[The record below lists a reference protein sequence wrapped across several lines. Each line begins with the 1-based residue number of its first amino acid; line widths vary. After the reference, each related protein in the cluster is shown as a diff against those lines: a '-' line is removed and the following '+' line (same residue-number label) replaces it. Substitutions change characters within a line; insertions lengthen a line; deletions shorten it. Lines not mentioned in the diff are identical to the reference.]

1 MSRYVNRPDTEQR
14 NEKVRAVLRN
24 SLVPMAPTAIA
35 KAISEEWC
43 CYGGNPSGACSAP
56 ISAVLKRI
64 GAVGVKGK
72 WSLPD
77 ASRLAGKADDK
88 GGSDADQA

>member
-1 MSRYVNRPDTEQR
+1 MTTPNKVTAEQR

-24 SLVPMAPTAIA
+24 SIHPLPPTAIA
-35 KAISEEWC
+35 RIICEEWC
-43 CYGGNPSGACSAP
+43 CYGGKAGGAHSAA

-72 WSLPD
+72 WSLPTPQEQ
-77 ASRLAGKADDK
+77 SC
-88 GGSDADQA
+88 